1 MMIPSLGLQGAHVNK
16 LIITSLSESLS
27 VPLLIASV
35 VSAGRN
41 TFSLP
46 SLGLQMELL
55 GTAEFLLISKDKRE
69 MLAAGSE
76 LPFTPAELPP
86 SLKCMGS

>member
-46 SLGLQMELL
+46 SLGLQIELL
-55 GTAEFLLISKDKRE
+55 
-69 MLAAGSE
+69 
-76 LPFTPAELPP
+76 
-86 SLKCMGS
+86 